1 MSKIRCEI
9 CPHYCNLR
17 NGQVGI
23 CRARINVDGK
33 ILSINYGHITSMNLD
48 PIEKKPLR
56 RFHPGK
62 NILSIGSFGC
72 NLSCSFCQNHEIAMA
87 SKDEIRAQNI
97 EPDNMIKMALDLAAR
112 GNIGIAYTYN
122 EPLVGY
128 EYVRDCSKLARDQ
141 GLKNVLVTNG
151 CFNEEPMKELFPY
164 IDAFNIDLKGFTD
177 EFYKKIGGNLE
188 TVKNFIALASNYSH
202 VEITTL
208 IIPGENDSE
217 EEIRELSDFI
227 ASIDSNI
234 PLHISRFFP
243 SYKMNYKAP
252 TDISLVYH
260 LADIARENLKYVYQG
275 NC

>member
-23 CRARINVDGK
+23 CRARTNVDGK

-208 IIPGENDSE
+208 IIPDENDSE

>member
-97 EPDNMIKMALDLAAR
+97 EPDNMIKMALDLTAR

-128 EYVRDCSKLARDQ
+128 EYVRDCSKLARDR

-208 IIPGENDSE
+208 IIPDENDSE

>member
-23 CRARINVDGK
+23 CRARTNVDGK

-260 LADIARENLKYVYQG
+260 LADIARENLKHVYQG